1 MPFYGGAYVLCGLCV
16 PPVLCHLLCGGGILA
31 LKKRLILT
39 GVLLFF
45 VAVNLF
51 LWFTVTRRCANNF
64 SGATQLKMIDVGSY
78 LPFEPDA
85 KLARTGASLKLTQ
98 DLPKLDGAAALV
110 PVYASV
116 IENVYPQG
124 CVTFQGGVFDDN
136 NYYGENFAE
145 DSAMQYQNTVRGFN
159 AVVDGKTDLFFTAY
173 PSPDQL
179 KSAEEKNVELEIV
192 PIGREGFVFFVN
204 IKNPVNNLTLEEI
217 RKIYGGEITNWK
229 EVDGKDLP
237 IDPLL
242 RVAGSGSQ
250 TTMDRVMGEQA
261 YGAKSPYAL
270 LGGSIAYS
278 FRIYLTNIVANDK
291 VKMLSVNGIYP
302 DNDSIKDGTYPLAT
316 QFYVVYRKDNAN
328 DNVRRLVDWLCS
340 EEGQKMIEA
349 TGYAGL

>member
-1 MPFYGGAYVLCGLCV
+1 M
-16 PPVLCHLLCGGGILA
+16 
-31 LKKRLILT
+31 KKKLILT

-45 VAVNLF
+45 VAVNLYI
-51 LWFTVTRRCANNF
+51 WFTVTRRCANNF

-85 KLARTGASLKLTQ
+85 KLARTGSSLKLTQ
-98 DLPKLDGAAALV
+98 NLPKLDGAAALV

-124 CVTFQGGVFDDN
+124 CVTFEGGAFDDD

-145 DSAMQYQNTVRGFN
+145 DSAMQYQNTVRGFD

-204 IKNPVNNLTLEEI
+204 KNNPVNDLTLEEI

-229 EVDGKDLP
+229 DVGGKDLP
-237 IDPLL
+237 INPLL

-270 LGGSIAYS
+270 LGGSIAFS
-278 FRIYLTNIVANDK
+278 FRIYLTNIVSNDK

-316 QFYVVYRKDNAN
+316 QFYVVYRKDNPN
-328 DNVRRLVDWLCS
+328 ENVRLLADWLCS